1 MRAKQ
6 NIPHVGFP
14 PSIIARMSQSPPV
27 HETQVR
33 VRYGEVDR
41 MAVVYHANYL
51 VYFEQGRTEYLRSLG
66 GTYRRLEEEGT
77 LLVVVE
83 TGVKHHKPAQYDD
96 LLTVRTRLT
105 KLKPIRMRFD
115 YEVLRGDVL
124 LASGFTVLA
133 STDAEG
139 RPRRVPSTFRERITS
154 GVPAGNGKNG
164 SPAAFQGA
172 PPRRA
177 D

>member
-1 MRAKQ
+1 MRATQ
-6 NIPHVGFP
+6 NIAHVGFP
-14 PSIIARMSQSPPV
+14 ASIIARMSTRPHA

-83 TGVKHHKPAQYDD
+83 TGVKHHRPARYDD
-96 LLTVRTRLT
+96 LLTVRTRLSD
-105 KLKPIRMRFD
+105 LRAVRMRFD
-115 YEVLRGDVL
+115 YEVLLDGER

-133 STDAEG
+133 STDSAG
-139 RPRRVPSTFRERITS
+139 RPRRLPAAFRERITS
-154 GVPAGNGKNG
+154 GPASDDGKNG
-164 SPAAFQGA
+164 AATAFQGA

>member
-1 MRAKQ
+1 MPDPA
-6 NIPHVGFP
+6 P
-14 PSIIARMSQSPPV
+14 A

-51 VYFEQGRTEYLRSLG
+51 VFFEQGRTEYLRSLG

-83 TGVKHHKPAQYDD
+83 TGVKHHGPARYDD

-105 KLKPIRMRFD
+105 TIRPVRLRFD
-115 YEVLRGDVL
+115 YEVSRDGEL

-133 STDAEG
+133 STDAGG
-139 RPRRVPSTFRERITS
+139 RPRRLPQAFRERIASNGT
-154 GVPAGNGKNG
+154 VPNGKIDA
-164 SPAAFQGA
+164 PPAFQGV
-172 PPRRA
+172 PPDRA

>member
-1 MRAKQ
+1 
-6 NIPHVGFP
+6 
-14 PSIIARMSQSPPV
+14 MSGSPPV

-41 MAVVYHANYL
+41 MGVVYHANYL
-51 VYFEQGRTEYLRSLG
+51 VFFEQGRTEFLRSLG

-83 TGVKHHKPAQYDD
+83 TGVKHHKPARYDD
-96 LLTVRTRLT
+96 LLTVRTRLAM
-105 KLKPIRMRFD
+105 LKSVRMRFD
-115 YEVLRGDVL
+115 YEVLLGNVL

-133 STDAEG
+133 ATDAGG
-139 RPRRVPSTFRERITS
+139 RLRRLPDVFRARIQ
-154 GVPAGNGKNG
+154 PILHAPNGKNG
-164 SPAAFQGA
+164 TPAAFQGA
-172 PPRRA
+172 PPPLA